1 MSTLAAFYL
10 FYLFNALGYVCG
22 GPLPNQVLLSRWF
35 DRGRGKAM
43 GIAYLGIGFG
53 GTLVPLLANYLT
65 NRFGWHT
72 ALYMLGALMI
82 VLTLPFALFVRDS
95 PPSDATLTPRT
106 PGTPARAG
114 AAAPSVSLRAIFT
127 HWTFP
132 LLLIGSM
139 CSIGAVGGTMQ
150 NLKLLL
156 SLDRGFAQSEV
167 AGVMSLVLASSIIG
181 RLLMGWLADRWAKK
195 HVMLLIYVIVSVAV
209 PMIFWSPTPGWL
221 RLSAVLFGI
230 GLGGDYM
237 IIPLMAAELYGVAVL
252 GRVMGVVLTADGV
265 SEALAPMAVAM
276 IRDQRGTYEGG
287 FLVLMALAAIGWL
300 AVAFLPAR
308 PDGRIGRIDR
318 TGQADSDLPGARSA
332 HTPSPKPDTA

>member
-1 MSTLAAFYL
+1 
-10 FYLFNALGYVCG
+10 
-22 GPLPNQVLLSRWF
+22 
-35 DRGRGKAM
+35 
-43 GIAYLGIGFG
+43 
-53 GTLVPLLANYLT
+53 
-65 NRFGWHT
+65 
-72 ALYMLGALMI
+72 MLGVLMI

-95 PPSDATLTPRT
+95 PPGDATHLTPRT
-106 PGTPARAG
+106 PATPARAG
-114 AAAPSVSLRAIFT
+114 TAKPSVSLRAIFT

-156 SLDRGFAQSEV
+156 SLDRGFAQAEV
-167 AGVMSLVLASSIIG
+167 AGVMSLVLASSIVG

-308 PDGRIGRIDR
+308 PDGRIGRIGR
-318 TGQADSDLPGARSA
+318 TGEADSDPPGARSA

>member
-1 MSTLAAFYL
+1 
-10 FYLFNALGYVCG
+10 
-22 GPLPNQVLLSRWF
+22 
-35 DRGRGKAM
+35 
-43 GIAYLGIGFG
+43 
-53 GTLVPLLANYLT
+53 VPLLANQLT
-65 NRFGWHT
+65 TRFGWHT
-72 ALYMLGALMI
+72 ALYVLGALMI
-82 VLTLPFALFVRDS
+82 ALTLPFALFVRDS
-95 PPSDATLTPRT
+95 PDPTPVPSQTSGSPAA
-106 PGTPARAG
+106 PARR
-114 AAAPSVSLRAIFT
+114 AASVSLRAIFT

-167 AGVMSLVLASSIIG
+167 AGVMSLVLGSSIIG

-195 HVMLLIYVIVSVAV
+195 YVMLLIYVIVSVAV

-221 RLSAVLFGI
+221 RLSGVLFGI

-237 IIPLMAAELYGVAVL
+237 IIPLMAAELYGVPVL

-265 SEALAPMAVAM
+265 AEALAPMAVATL
-276 IRDQRGTYEGG
+276 RDQHGTYEGG
-287 FLVLMALAAIGWL
+287 FLMLMALAAIGWL

-308 PDGRIGRIDR
+308 PTQRI
-318 TGQADSDLPGARSA
+318 GQADPDPTDAKSPHASA
-332 HTPSPKPDTA
+332 PKPGTA